1 MTGIQLV
8 EQFRKHI
15 TETKLYD
22 PNWKCL
28 LGCDSARETIR
39 TAFHTKFSPAGRP
52 NIENIE
58 LKRDG
63 GLTLIGEKLRDVLVG
78 NGFRMVAKF
87 RYPDRRFSK
96 STGAMVK
103 ATLDVHDDR
112 PSTLMLTV
120 TVGNR
125 DYFKESADVSEI
137 CDIHKYLT
145 DFLDSFFPEN
155 GITRWEQDILDEKL
169 ADIKDYCNRN
179 HIKIKGELKFEPGK

>member
-1 MTGIQLV
+1 MTGTELV

-15 TETKLYD
+15 KETHLEN
-22 PNWKCL
+22 PNWTSL
-28 LGCDSARETIR
+28 LGYDSACETIL
-39 TAFHTKFSPAGRP
+39 TAFQTKFSPAGRP
-52 NIENIE
+52 NIEKLE
-58 LKRDG
+58 VKRDSRLEAVDG
-63 GLTLIGEKLRDVLVG
+63 KWCNVLVG

-87 RYPDRRFSK
+87 RYPDQRFSK
-96 STGAMVK
+96 TTGAEVN

-112 PSTLMLTV
+112 PSTFRLTV
-120 TVGNR
+120 KVSNR

-155 GITRWEQDILDEKL
+155 EIARWEQDLLNEKL

-179 HIKIKGELKFEPGK
+179 HIKIKGKLTFEPGK